1 MPSETPR
8 FAVEIDEQGLP
19 LDDLDCLELEDDE
32 VLEEEEMSVF
42 PCQSFSK
49 SSSSS
54 LSSLSSVT
62 PPLDEFSMTEL
73 VRICCG
79 GMSRISGFWTPQSW
93 CTFSNLSSHF
103 NSFNY
108 FNNFNPSDNHG
119 LSFPP
124 EAQSEVRY
132 PPTFV
137 LLCTK
142 KKKRKKKKMK
152 KKKKE
157 CIISFK
163 CHSVKS
169 RLPDLLLMMTM
180 TMTT

>member
-32 VLEEEEMSVF
+32 VLEEEEMSGF
-42 PCQSFSK
+42 AGQSFSK

-54 LSSLSSVT
+54 L
-62 PPLDEFSMTEL
+62 
-73 VRICCG
+73 
-79 GMSRISGFWTPQSW
+79 SRISGFWTPQSW

-132 PPTFV
+132 PHFCPPV
-137 LLCTK
+137 HE
-142 KKKRKKKKMK
+142 K
-152 KKKKE
+152 KKKK
-157 CIISFK
+157 K
-163 CHSVKS
+163 KS
-169 RLPDLLLMMTM
+169 ASSPSNVTP
-180 TMTT
+180 